1 MKANFTLKLNHM
13 LKKTIILCVMTGAVA
28 LAVASSGGGNKKK
41 SDLPHKPTAFTPI
54 RTTNGF
60 TLKAGPV
67 YSGSSIL
74 SSERSANSLTYNTV
88 VTYQRGSS
96 VIILP
101 HQSRVTTSTVNPT
114 LKSNLNFLDL
124 KIRLRLHK

>member
-13 LKKTIILCVMTGAVA
+13 LKKTIISSLLIGAVA

-41 SDLPHKPTAFTPI
+41 SDLPRKPEFTPI

-67 YSGSSIL
+67 YSGSSIF
-74 SSERSANSLTYNTV
+74 SSERSANTLTYNTV
-88 VTYQRGSS
+88 ITYQKGNS

-101 HQSRVTTSTVNPT
+101 HQSRLNTTISPS
-114 LKSNLNFLDL
+114 LRSNLNFLDL